1 MKFIIARYNE
11 DLQWTNRLFNCII
24 YNKGHHNINT
34 QHPVITLPNVGR
46 EGHTYLHYIIHN
58 YDSLEDYTVF
68 LQGNPF
74 DHSPFLIQ
82 DIHKLINDIYT
93 YKCHI
98 PYCTLSKN
106 IYRITTQYDEN
117 ENNYGHPI
125 VQKIYPIL
133 FGGKNRDHR
142 SFLFGAGAQF
152 IVSKQTILSRPKQ
165 FYETMYKL
173 LDHSIC
179 PIEGY
184 GIERL
189 WTLIFT
195 HGE

>member
-11 DLQWTNRLFNCII
+11 DIQWTTRLFNCII
-24 YNKGHHNINT
+24 YNKRHNIINT
-34 QHPVITLPNVGR
+34 LHPVISLPNVGR
-46 EGHTYLHYIIHN
+46 EGHTYLYYIIHN
-58 YDSLEDYTVF
+58 YDSLDDYTVF

-93 YKCHI
+93 HRIHI
-98 PYCTLSKN
+98 PYCTFSKN
-106 IYRITTQYDEN
+106 IYRITAHYDEC
-117 ENNYGHPI
+117 ENKYGHPSI
-125 VQKIYPIL
+125 QEIYPIL
-133 FGGKNRDHR
+133 FGKKRDSR

-165 FYETMYKL
+165 FYETILKL
-173 LDHSIC
+173 LDHSVS

-184 GIERL
+184 GIERM
-189 WTLIFT
+189 WSIIFT